1 MADEMVVLQCE
12 SCSTRLKV
20 RAVTARIMKEVKC
33 PKCGKKVSTKSLATV
48 GETIPAPLATDT
60 APAVPTPAPAPA
72 PSVEDK
78 PAEPA
83 PAAVPAPVAP
93 ETAPAPEAG
102 AAPVPAPATEPEPAP
117 APVVVAPPAEPVE
130 SAELK
135 LCRARITDLEQQIT
149 ALTAKTEEMAAQL
162 AKTATSETELA
173 LMRRQVSDQETRLA
187 QIQQL
192 WYAKEKEARAANA
205 EVLRMQKERKYAI
218 EQLEGVLKAYHEAE
232 IVAATDR
239 INNLN
244 ERLQKYLSDQ
254 MTARLSTP

>member
-1 MADEMVVLQCE
+1 MSDEMVVLQCE

-20 RAVTARIMKEVKC
+20 RAVTARIMKDVKC
-33 PKCGKKVSTKSLATV
+33 PKCGKKVSTKSVAPT
-48 GETIPAPLATDT
+48 GETIPAPLAATPAPVVSAPAPAAPSPVPSAEAKPVEPAPT
-60 APAVPTPAPAPA
+60 APEAAPAPVVEPVAAPVPEPAPESAPAPAPA
-72 PSVEDK
+72 VVTP

-83 PAAVPAPVAP
+83 
-93 ETAPAPEAG
+93 
-102 AAPVPAPATEPEPAP
+102 
-117 APVVVAPPAEPVE
+117 E

-149 ALTAKTEEMAAQL
+149 TLTNQAAELNAQL
-162 AKTATSETELA
+162 AKSATADTELA
-173 LMRRQVSDQETRLA
+173 MMRRQVSDQETRLA

-205 EVLRMQKERKYAI
+205 EVLRMQKERKHAI
-218 EQLEGVLKAYHEAE
+218 DQLEAVLKAYHEAE

-244 ERLQKYLSDQ
+244 ERLQKYLADQ
-254 MTARLSTP
+254 MAARLGNP